1 MTTNKAFSYTT
12 NEDGKFKIISS
23 SLNLG
28 NIIISHDDYFEQDAE
43 YGPNKQYDLRNSK
56 DRQFTL
62 IKRPKQNN
70 IEFILASRQQA
81 NIYVKRPNG

>member
-1 MTTNKAFSYTT
+1 MKAIVSAKIKINEMTTNKAFSYTT

-43 YGPNKQYDLRNSK
+43 YGPNK
-56 DRQFTL
+56 
-62 IKRPKQNN
+62 
-70 IEFILASRQQA
+70 
-81 NIYVKRPNG
+81 